1 MAKRKSGK
9 SHDHILAEGIL
20 KDQIRIENELTKIIT
35 KIVDAL
41 ICEEKKLRDDLEGS
55 DYSFLDDSLS
65 KFAWQAEL
73 KVQIEHTK
81 KIKKSVMAILKSSTN
96 KMILATIEIKE
107 RVN

>member
-1 MAKRKSGK
+1 MAKTGPKT
-9 SHDHILAEGIL
+9 ILTAAIL

-41 ICEEKKLRDDLEGS
+41 VAEECGLKKDLEGS
-55 DYSFLDDSLS
+55 DYAFLDDSLS

-73 KVQIEHTK
+73 KLQIEHTK

-96 KMILATIEIKE
+96 KMVLATIEIKE